1 MLVRKLNQ
9 NEPLAAA
16 WEHSHAPPTGEKTTA
31 CIMPSSTN
39 GECRTPVAAKE
50 HQTPAPL
57 AGSLAPGALLDQRQ
71 GAFFLAAAG
80 DNG

>member
-1 MLVRKLNQ
+1 MLVRNLNQ

-16 WEHSHAPPTGEKTTA
+16 WEHSHAPPTGEITTA

-39 GECRTPVAAKE
+39 GECRTPGAAKE

-57 AGSLAPGALLDQRQ
+57 AGSLARGVLHQRQ